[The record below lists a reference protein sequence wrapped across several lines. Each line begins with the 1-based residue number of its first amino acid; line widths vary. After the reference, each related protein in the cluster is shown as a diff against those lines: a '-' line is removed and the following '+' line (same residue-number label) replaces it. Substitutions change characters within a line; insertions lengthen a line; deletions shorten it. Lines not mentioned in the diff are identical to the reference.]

1 MCNGRYGPLF
11 LPGAYVENT
20 IVLTLKKLKTHFAES
35 LKGLYPSEEIQSF
48 FNILSEKYLNLSRI
62 EIALNPEKTVSET
75 EAEKF
80 QKAIFRLK
88 IHEPIQ
94 YIIGE
99 TEFYGLPFKV
109 NKHTLI
115 PRPETEELVEWI
127 YIEFSNQQST
137 INNQQFLDIGTG
149 TGCIAISLAKNLPN
163 AKVSALDISEE
174 ALKIAQQ
181 NAEMNKVKI
190 DFFQTDILAAET
202 LPKKYDVIISNPP
215 YVRELEKK
223 QMQQN
228 VLKHEPESALY
239 VSNEDPL
246 LFYRAISHLAKKHL
260 NPEGK
265 LFFEINEYLADEL
278 TALLEGE
285 GFKNIQVKK
294 DIFGKDRM
302 IKCSLNEPAK

>member
-1 MCNGRYGPLF
+1 MK
-11 LPGAYVENT
+11 
-20 IVLTLKKLKTHFAES
+20 ISDLKSNFKKS
-35 LKGLYPSEEIQSF
+35 LSELYPSEEVQSF

-62 EIALNPEKTVSET
+62 EIALNPERTISAT

-80 QKAIFRLK
+80 QKAILRLQN
-88 IHEPIQ
+88 HEPIQ

-127 YIEFSNQQST
+127 LSGFPPSGARGI
-137 INNQQFLDIGTG
+137 LDIGTG

-163 AKVSALDISEE
+163 AKISALDISEE
-174 ALKIAQQ
+174 ALKIAEA
-181 NAEMNKVKI
+181 NAKLNKVEI

-202 LPKKYDVIISNPP
+202 LPKQYDVIVSNPP

-228 VLKHEPESALY
+228 VLKYEPHSALY
-239 VSNEDPL
+239 VKDEDPL
-246 LFYRAISHLAKKHL
+246 LFYRAISRLAKNHL
-260 NPEGK
+260 NPGGK
-265 LFFEINEYLADEL
+265 LFFEINEYLAYEMTEL
-278 TALLEGE
+278 LKAA
-285 GFKNIQVKK
+285 GFKNIEIKK
-294 DIFGKDRM
+294 DIYGKDRM
-302 IKCSLNEPAK
+302 LKCKI

>member
-1 MCNGRYGPLF
+1 MK
-11 LPGAYVENT
+11 
-20 IVLTLKKLKTHFAES
+20 ISKLKIEFQNALS
-35 LKGLYPSEEIQSF
+35 RLYPSEEVQSF

-62 EIALNPEKTVSET
+62 EIALNPERTISAT

-80 QKAIFRLK
+80 QKAILRLQNY
-88 IHEPIQ
+88 EPIQ

-127 YIEFSNQQST
+127 LSGFPPSGARGI
-137 INNQQFLDIGTG
+137 LDIGTG
-149 TGCIAISLAKNLPN
+149 TGCIAISLAKNLSN

-174 ALKIAQQ
+174 ALKIAQE

-190 DFFQTDILAAET
+190 DFFQKDILAAET
-202 LPKKYDVIISNPP
+202 LPKKYDVIVSNPP

-246 LFYRAISHLAKKHL
+246 LFYRAISRLAKKHL

-302 IKCSLNEPAK
+302 IKCSLYEPAK